1 MFLSD
6 ALTFQRKAPNWS
18 LKNKKTIAM
27 SDHCLECGKEIH
39 GRIDKKFCSMECKNR
54 YNNRR
59 TFHIR
64 HIKTRIIGAL
74 NNNYEILNSLL
85 REELTSAE
93 ISDLVDLG
101 FNPSY
106 VTGHH
111 KGRKAHD
118 EYKCF
123 DIKYDQTPSR
133 IINIRKQEKVKSKR

>member
-1 MFLSD
+1 
-6 ALTFQRKAPNWS
+6 
-18 LKNKKTIAM
+18 M
-27 SDHCLECGKEIH
+27 SDYCLECGKEIH

-85 REELTSAE
+85 REENL
-93 ISDLVDLG
+93 SDKKCNALCAMLSQGEDNGVIIHSELLL
-101 FNPSY
+101 NYLRKSYPSY